1 MKQKTFKVIIEGHSR
16 VVEATSAAIFLDR
29 RASAGVN
36 GETMKACKRI
46 LAGVALI
53 SALATANAFSPDT
66 WTPGAGWTLV
76 WGDEFSGT
84 FVDRN
89 NWTYDIGG
97 GGWGNNELETYTSSP
112 ANAYVQNGE
121 LVIKAIKSRGKY
133 TSARLKTQGLHAWQ
147 YGKVAARIRLPYG
160 QGIWPAFWMLG
171 DNITTVGWPKCGE
184 IDIMEMIGGGEN
196 RDDTIY
202 GTIHWDENGN
212 HASVGTGPRELPDPQ
227 FFYQD
232 YHVFEIE
239 WNSTT
244 IIWRLDGVEYGRTS
258 VDTTEF
264 PNREEFHRPF
274 FIILNMAV
282 GGSWPGNPNRN
293 TVFPQYMYVDWVRV
307 YQ

>member
-1 MKQKTFKVIIEGHSR
+1 MKQKTFKVIIEDHSR
-16 VVEATSAAIFLDR
+16 VVEATSAAILLDR
-29 RASAGVN
+29 RASAGVK

-46 LAGVALI
+46 LALVALI
-53 SALATANAFSPDT
+53 SALGAANAFSPDT
-66 WTPGAGWTLV
+66 WTPGTGWTLV
-76 WGDEFSGT
+76 WADEFSGT
-84 FVDRN
+84 SLDKQ
-89 NWTYDIGG
+89 NWTYDVGG

-133 TSARLKTQGLHAWQ
+133 TSARLKTQGLHSWQ

-171 DNITTVGWPKCGE
+171 DNITTVGWPRCGE

-196 RDDTIY
+196 RDDTTY

-212 HASVGTGPRELPDPQ
+212 HAFVGSGPVELHDPQ

-232 YHVFEIE
+232 YHAFEIE

-244 IIWRLDGVEYGRTS
+244 IIWRLDGVEYWRAS

-274 FIILNMAV
+274 FILLNMAV
-282 GGSWPGNPNRN
+282 GGNWPGSPNHK